1 MKWRRGAAAV
11 CGAFVLWLA
20 AVCAGSQDLRAAA
33 QAVRD
38 SSLAQRLVQ
47 WELGDLWAA
56 DSLPLPV
63 LTVLRQSPMLL
74 AAETQ
79 VTQAETPRN
88 AEETPSPPRRKHRRP
103 NNGTDGEHRR
113 AGGIEAAVGGGGG

>member
-1 MKWRRGAAAV
+1 M

-79 VTQAETPRN
+79 VTQA
-88 AEETPSPPRRKHRRP
+88 
-103 NNGTDGEHRR
+103 
-113 AGGIEAAVGGGGG
+113 